1 MESRTKTPVN
11 GAIFPAGVPKA
22 LAPYYDRAVR
32 LGRDAKIELLKGV
45 PLFSGCSKTE
55 LRELARST
63 DEVDLREGYV
73 LVREGRAGREFFV
86 LVDGK
91 VNVTRDGKKI
101 ADLGAGEWFGE
112 IALLTK
118 VPRTATVTTTSP
130 VKALVL
136 TDRAFRRL
144 VETMPSIALKVL
156 SRVSER
162 LTHDAHS

>member
-1 MESRTKTPVN
+1 M
-11 GAIFPAGVPKA
+11 AFPRAVE
-22 LAPYYDRAVR
+22 PYYDRSVR
-32 LGRDAKIELLKGV
+32 LGRDAKIDVLKRV
-45 PLFSGCSKTE
+45 PLFSGCSKAE

-73 LVREGRAGREFFV
+73 LVREGRQGREFFV
-86 LVDGK
+86 LVDGS
-91 VNVTRDGKKI
+91 VRVTRNGRKI
-101 ADLGAGEWFGE
+101 ADLGSGDWFGE

-118 VPRTATVTTTSP
+118 VPRTATVTTTSS

-156 SRVSER
+156 ASVGDR
-162 LTHDAHS
+162 LAKDTKA